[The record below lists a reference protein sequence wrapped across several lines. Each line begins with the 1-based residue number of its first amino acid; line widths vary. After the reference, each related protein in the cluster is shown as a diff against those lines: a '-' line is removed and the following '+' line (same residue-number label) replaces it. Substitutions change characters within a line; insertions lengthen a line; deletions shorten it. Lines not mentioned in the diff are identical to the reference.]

1 MTIRSLR
8 IAPIVFA
15 CAFPACRA
23 AIPPAGQ
30 PQQRTILLWEAR
42 APAFQLV
49 APAGYRIDASMGP
62 DFTVHYLLPAASHDR
77 EEGLGVYVGN
87 YPGLLLPQRRDKPKV
102 STVAGT
108 VAGQR
113 VTWAC
118 WQEPPRRVVCETTSG
133 LIPETSESVRTI
145 LHLWVKAASKKEA
158 VTYRRLASTQIVP
171 FR

>member
-1 MTIRSLR
+1 LR
-8 IAPIVFA
+8 NDHT
-15 CAFPACRA
+15 FPSYRTDRFRVRVPGVPGGDTARGPTTA
-23 AIPPAGQ
+23 ANDSA
-30 PQQRTILLWEAR
+30 LEAR
-42 APAFQLV
+42 APAFHLV
-49 APAGYRIDASMGP
+49 APAGYRIDASG
-62 DFTVHYLLPAASHDR
+62 FHGSLSVAGGLARSGR
-77 EEGLGVYVGN
+77 GLGVYVGN

>member
-1 MTIRSLR
+1 M
-8 IAPIVFA
+8 VFA
-15 CAFPACRA
+15 CAFPACRP

-42 APAFQLV
+42 APAFHLV
-49 APAGYRIDASMGP
+49 APAGYRIDASG
-62 DFTVHYLLPAASHDR
+62 FHGSLSVAGGLARSGR
-77 EEGLGVYVGN
+77 GLGVYVGN

-118 WQEPPRRVVCETTSG
+118 WQEPPRRVVCETTTSG
-133 LIPETSESVRTI
+133 LIPETSELHAQCGPRI
-145 LHLWVKAASKKEA
+145 LAKSIEGSKQSRAKN
-158 VTYRRLASTQIVP
+158 RRLSTRVSQLASAFICG
-171 FR
+171 